1 VRRLVFGCLLR
12 SVPRLPRPSRRPITA
27 PLPIPIGASDARRVR
42 RSALQQHLGSRSS
55 APGTNIVTDKWIFH
69 HKFNVDGSFDRYKAR
84 WVLRGF
90 TQRPAVDYDETFS
103 PVVKPATIGTVLS
116 LVLSQ
121 HWSVHQ
127 LDVKNASLH
136 GTLTKTVYCPQP
148 TSFVDP
154 TQPHAIC
161 RLNKSLYGLKQVPRA
176 WYNCFATHLLYGLSK
191 PSQILRCLY
200 IIMGLAWLTC
210 CFMSDIVLTSS
221 SQDLLRRIITALQKA
236 FSMRDL
242 GTLHFL
248 GVAVQQ
254 HSEGLFLSQQQYAL
268 DILERAGMSDCKPCS
283 TPVNTHAK
291 VTAMTSTTVNDPTQ
305 YHSLVGAL
313 QNLTFTWPDISYVV
327 QQVCLHMHDP
337 WEVHLS
343 AVKRIPCYLRGTLSH
358 GLLLRPSTISALLV
372 YTDADWAGCPGTCRS
387 TTSSPSPPSGS
398 LRCLAPVQR
407 LNTWQLL
414 TVSLKLPGCVSYYK
428 SFTIP

>member
-1 VRRLVFGCLLR
+1 MWMTLISLL
-12 SVPRLPRPSRRPITA
+12 P
-27 PLPIPIGASDARRVR
+27 AR
-42 RSALQQHLGSRSS
+42 
-55 APGTNIVTDKWIFH
+55 
-69 HKFNVDGSFDRYKAR
+69 
-84 WVLRGF
+84 
-90 TQRPAVDYDETFS
+90 TFC
-103 PVVKPATIGTVLS
+103 VV
-116 LVLSQ
+116 
-121 HWSVHQ
+121 
-127 LDVKNASLH
+127 
-136 GTLTKTVYCPQP
+136 
-148 TSFVDP
+148 
-154 TQPHAIC
+154 
-161 RLNKSLYGLKQVPRA
+161 
-176 WYNCFATHLLYGLSK
+176 
-191 PSQILRCLY
+191 
-200 IIMGLAWLTC
+200 
-210 CFMSDIVLTSS
+210 
-221 SQDLLRRIITALQKA
+221 TALQKA
-236 FSMRDL
+236 FSMKDL

-305 YHSLVGAL
+305 YHNLVGAL

-358 GLLLRPSTISALLV
+358 GLLLRPSTVSALLV
-372 YTDADWAGCPGTCRS
+372 YTDANWAGCPGTCRS

-428 SFTIP
+428 SFAIP